1 MAAYRRVLGRV
12 FRRVGAFPGIRAPAR
27 PGKAAGRR
35 VSRHARPGEAGKG
48 GGSELVGPAGPQ
60 AARAHAETDV
70 VSAPVI
76 VSAKKLGKMVLLAA
90 VERVRV

>member
-1 MAAYRRVLGRV
+1 
-12 FRRVGAFPGIRAPAR
+12 
-27 PGKAAGRR
+27 
-35 VSRHARPGEAGKG
+35 
-48 GGSELVGPAGPQ
+48 
-60 AARAHAETDV
+60 V